1 MSEIAG
7 RSMLRRSNADTNWT
21 HQDADLQRRFDSR
34 GRQNSEL
41 LSCGELTG
49 RAHPYANG
57 LELNG
62 NRIRATKTVCLHVS
76 GRTVRHEDY
85 PDPLL
90 VKV

>member
-21 HQDADLQRRFDSR
+21 HQDADLQR
-34 GRQNSEL
+34 
-41 LSCGELTG
+41 
-49 RAHPYANG
+49 HPYANS

-62 NRIRATKTVCLHVS
+62 NRIRPAKTVCLHVS
-76 GRTVRHEDY
+76 GRTVRDEDY